1 MKLRYNHYLCL
12 LLGAMAIASCSD
24 DTSDALSWEIGDG
37 TKIDYPE
44 DYFTGGQLGTTTNNS
59 STAYK
64 QPSLAVEN
72 AGMVTAFNEGEYL
85 SRKTSIPTP
94 RVPSTAWARCT
105 CALDATTAT
114 QATDMVRARMPIRP
128 RRSAMATS
136 SSSTTSRPTPT
147 SARWLVCPRPRP

>member
-64 QPSLAVEN
+64 QPSQAVEN

-85 SRKTSIPTP
+85 FEKDFNTN
-94 RVPSTAWARCT
+94 
-105 CALDATTAT
+105 TTGAFRGLGPVY
-114 QATDMVRARMPIRP
+114 VRPGLSLIHI
-128 RRSAMATS
+128 
-136 SSSTTSRPTPT
+136 
-147 SARWLVCPRPRP
+147 

>member
-64 QPSLAVEN
+64 QPSK
-72 AGMVTAFNEGEYL
+72 G
-85 SRKTSIPTP
+85 TP
-94 RVPSTAWARCT
+94 SGPAE
-105 CALDATTAT
+105 
-114 QATDMVRARMPIRP
+114 PG
-128 RRSAMATS
+128 
-136 SSSTTSRPTPT
+136 TPEPGGGGD
-147 SARWLVCPRPRP
+147 SESPDEI